1 MENPSPEQS
10 NNEQPTRYPEDL
22 VAGEPWDEFECWLDI
37 IRHGIIGVCT
47 SRRHS
52 NEPTVK
58 AYFLGNDTYP
68 DEWVDD
74 AWIEETCAR
83 LGKVSRSKRWV
94 NGERG
99 FWWQQAKTAWEYLGT
114 AQNRLRAVQLLYDA
128 GREFADQIYHGS
140 QFWQATKTERKA
152 QQQKLQKARRK
163 AVKII
168 NAAGQAFSDYF
179 KTVVAL
185 ESFSYR
191 PVMVDAD
198 AGDFVPKSS
207 DEVARELEQC
217 LKEIQEFMDHFSR
230 TPVPNLLAKEQGQR
244 GRRKKT
250 ALNNAL
256 LTLVETFQNSSSH
269 LSRNKALEYTHCL
282 LYLSGVWPDE
292 DPHGLA
298 AKLAQVRKISLIDTP

>member
-10 NNEQPTRYPEDL
+10 NNENPTKYPEEF
-22 VAGEPWDEFECWLDI
+22 AGEPWDEFEFGLDV
-37 IRHGIIGVCT
+37 IRHGIGGVCS

-52 NEPTVK
+52 KEPTVK
-58 AYFLGNDTYP
+58 AYFLGNNTYP
-68 DEWVDD
+68 DEWVDE

-83 LGKVSRSKRWV
+83 LAKLSRNNWWENEEVR
-94 NGERG
+94 
-99 FWWQQAKTAWEYLGT
+99 FWWNQAQTAWEYLGT
-114 AQNRLRAVQLLYDA
+114 AQNRLRALQLLYDA
-128 GREFADQIYHGS
+128 GREFADQIYLGS
-140 QFWQATKTERKA
+140 QFWQATKTERQA
-152 QQQKLQKARRK
+152 QQRKLQKARRK
-163 AVKII
+163 AVRTI

-185 ESFSYR
+185 ESFSDR
-191 PVMVDAD
+191 PVMVNAGT
-198 AGDFVPKSS
+198 GDFLPEPSYEAS
-207 DEVARELEQC
+207 RELEQR
-217 LKEIQEFMDHFSR
+217 LKEIQEFADHFSR

-256 LTLVETFQNSSSH
+256 FALVEIFQNSSSH

-298 AKLAQVRKISLIDTP
+298 AKHAQLRKSHSQLPS